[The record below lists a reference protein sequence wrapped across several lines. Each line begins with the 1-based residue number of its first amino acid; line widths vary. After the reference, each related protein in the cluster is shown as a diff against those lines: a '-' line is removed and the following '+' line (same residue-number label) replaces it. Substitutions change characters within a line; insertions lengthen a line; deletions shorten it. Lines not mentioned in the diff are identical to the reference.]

1 MRYLSGVHE
10 IVDNYDGFVLDL
22 FGVTHDGKTPYP
34 GVLECLKKI
43 KEKGKKIIFL
53 SNAPR
58 RSWVVKDRISG
69 MGITPDYYDEV
80 ISSGEETHEN
90 LKSSKDPFYEKLGRK
105 CYHIG
110 TEKDASLFEDQDL
123 IRVSDINEVDFIL
136 ASDLPKADDHPDNWK
151 PILLEALKRGLPMVC
166 ANPDHIVHIVGKAQ
180 YCAGALAHLYE
191 ELGGEVKYHGKPYPS
206 IYDFVRDHFP
216 KNAKLLAV
224 GDSFLTDVA
233 GAHQAHMDIAFVGG
247 GIHSDDLEVRYG
259 ELPSKAAME
268 KLCEENSL
276 SPTYILPGLIW

>member
-1 MRYLSGVHE
+1 MRYLSGISD
-10 IVDNYDGFVLDL
+10 IVDDYDGFVLDL

-34 GVLECLKKI
+34 GVLECLKKL

-69 MGITPDYYDEV
+69 MGITSSFYDEV
-80 ISSGEETHEN
+80 ISSGEETYEN
-90 LKSSKDPFYEKLGRK
+90 LKSSNDPFYQSLGRK

-110 TEKDASLFEDQDL
+110 TEKDASLFEGQDL
-123 IRVSDINEVDFIL
+123 ERVSRIEDADFIL
-136 ASDLPKADDHPDNWK
+136 VSDLPKAEDSPEDFKDV
-151 PILLEALKRGLPMVC
+151 LMQALKYNLPMVC

-180 YCAGALAHLYE
+180 YCAGALAALYE
-191 ELGGEVKYHGKPYPS
+191 EMGGRVKYHGKPYPS

-216 KNAKLLAV
+216 KGSKLLAV

-233 GAHQAHMDIAFVGG
+233 GAHNAHMDVAFVGG
-247 GIHSDDLEVRYG
+247 GIHAEDLNVKYG
-259 ELPSKAAME
+259 ELPGESEME
-268 KLCEENSL
+268 KLCVENEL
-276 SPTYILPGLIW
+276 YPTYVLPGLTW